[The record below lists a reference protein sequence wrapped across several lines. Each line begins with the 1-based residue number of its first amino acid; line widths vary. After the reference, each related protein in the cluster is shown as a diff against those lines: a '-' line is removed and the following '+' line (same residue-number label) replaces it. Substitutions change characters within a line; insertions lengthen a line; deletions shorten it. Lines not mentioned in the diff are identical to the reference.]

1 MGECWHWHSLIFTT
15 NNLWPTFIPEYCGK
29 FVENVPIIICIKN
42 WFVLFFALF
51 LDIRSYPLIVADNNH
66 TLLEKGKHVRRYWK
80 KSPGPTFIESRSEN
94 LKNASDSLKLK
105 FDQDWCLQTL
115 VKFSSYF
122 GESIQPLGPLGL
134 WHCFKCELA
143 FLFYHIFKH
152 HLSLNLFFLR
162 IFEVDLSLTTVNS
175 ATYSRRQF
183 VCLFAHF

>member
-80 KSPGPTFIESRSEN
+80 KSPGPTFIGSRSEN
-94 LKNASDSLKLK
+94 LKKVCFNDLKSRSRLNVKSSFISEGMNSFK
-105 FDQDWCLQTL
+105 FIM
-115 VKFSSYF
+115 KIRFFY
-122 GESIQPLGPLGL
+122 
-134 WHCFKCELA
+134 CE
-143 FLFYHIFKH
+143 KQMC
-152 HLSLNLFFLR
+152 
-162 IFEVDLSLTTVNS
+162 S
-175 ATYSRRQF
+175 A
-183 VCLFAHF
+183 H

>member
-1 MGECWHWHSLIFTT
+1 MSEDI
-15 NNLWPTFIPEYCGK
+15 GK
-29 FVENVPIIICIKN
+29 NP
-42 WFVLFFALF
+42 
-51 LDIRSYPLIVADNNH
+51 
-66 TLLEKGKHVRRYWK
+66 
-80 KSPGPTFIESRSEN
+80 PGPTFIESRSEN

-122 GESIQPLGPLGL
+122 GESIQPLGPFGL
-134 WHCFKCELA
+134 WHCFKCGLA